1 MILSR
6 CIWSCWIKSD
16 FVAVKENMCGIVG
29 KYSFKQKPISNDLL
43 HDMCN
48 VIVHRGPDDE
58 GYYINGNI
66 GLGMRRLSIID
77 LQTGNQPIH
86 NESKDIWIVY
96 NGEIYNCLE
105 LRAELERK
113 GHKFYTRSDTEVIVH
128 CYEEYGNECVSK
140 LNGMFAFAIWDEKRR
155 RLLLAR
161 DRLGIKPLFYTVS
174 DGSLLFASEIKS
186 ILQDRTV
193 KREVNLHA
201 LHNFLS
207 LNYIPH
213 PDTIFKGIYKLPPG
227 HLLTC
232 DGKGRVKI
240 REYWDVKF
248 RVGMEGLSTDSGSGL
263 NGLRLDARRNPLNPF
278 KKSADSRKSEEE
290 YAEGLRERLK
300 ESVRLRLLSDVPLG
314 VLLSGGIDSSSI
326 TALMSGLVDEPIKTF
341 SIGFEEKSFNELEY
355 ARIVADMYG
364 TDHHEMIVKPN
375 AVELLPKLVWH
386 FDEPFADSSAIPT
399 YLVSKMA
406 REHVKVVLSGE
417 GGDEVFAGYETYA
430 AYRAAELYNKIPR
443 LIRKKLIRP
452 IVHSLPVS
460 TKKVSFDYKAKI
472 FVDGDVLSPERRH
485 YWWKLIF
492 SEDAKKQLYSQEIL
506 SGNVFEDS
514 FGEFAK
520 YFDRTD
526 AVDMLNKILYVDTKV
541 YLANDILVKSDRS
554 SMANSLELRVPM
566 LDYKVVEFAASI
578 PPELKLNGFQKKYI
592 LKKAM
597 EPLLPKKILYRKK
610 KGFSIP
616 AQSWLRNELKEMV
629 LDVLSPAQLKKTGY
643 FNPDYVNQLLEQ
655 HFNLVKDNSRPIW
668 GLLTFMLWHRTFM
681 EQAELKGPRV

>member
-1 MILSR
+1 M
-6 CIWSCWIKSD
+6 
-16 FVAVKENMCGIVG
+16 
-29 KYSFKQKPISNDLL
+29 
-43 HDMCN
+43 
-48 VIVHRGPDDE
+48 
-58 GYYINGNI
+58 
-66 GLGMRRLSIID
+66 
-77 LQTGNQPIH
+77 
-86 NESKDIWIVY
+86 
-96 NGEIYNCLE
+96 
-105 LRAELERK
+105 
-113 GHKFYTRSDTEVIVH
+113 
-128 CYEEYGNECVSK
+128 EE
-140 LNGMFAFAIWDEKRR
+140 
-155 RLLLAR
+155 
-161 DRLGIKPLFYTVS
+161 
-174 DGSLLFASEIKS
+174 
-186 ILQDRTV
+186 
-193 KREVNLHA
+193 
-201 LHNFLS
+201 
-207 LNYIPH
+207 
-213 PDTIFKGIYKLPPG
+213 
-227 HLLTC
+227 
-232 DGKGRVKI
+232 
-240 REYWDVKF
+240 
-248 RVGMEGLSTDSGSGL
+248 
-263 NGLRLDARRNPLNPF
+263 
-278 KKSADSRKSEEE
+278 
-290 YAEGLRERLK
+290 LRERLK

-406 REHVKVVLSGE
+406 REHVTVVLSGE

-430 AYRAAELYNKIPR
+430 AYRAAELYSKIPR

-452 IVHSLPVS
+452 IVHSLPTS

-492 SEDAKKQLYSQEIL
+492 SEDAKKELYSQKLL
-506 SGNVFEDS
+506 SSNVFEDS
-514 FGEFAK
+514 FGEFAR
-520 YFDRTD
+520 YFDKAD

-616 AQSWLRNELKEMV
+616 APSWLRNELKEMV
-629 LDVLSPAQLKKTGY
+629 LDVLSPAQLKRTGY
-643 FNPDYVNQLLEQ
+643 FNPDYVNQLLNQ
-655 HFNLVKDNSRPIW
+655 HFHLVKDNSRPIW

-681 EQAELKGPRV
+681 ERTELKGPRM

>member
-1 MILSR
+1 
-6 CIWSCWIKSD
+6 
-16 FVAVKENMCGIVG
+16 MCGIVG
-29 KYSFKQKPISNDLL
+29 KYSLKQIPVSNDLL
-43 HDMCN
+43 HDMCD

-66 GLGMRRLSIID
+66 GLGMRRLSILD

-96 NGEIYNCLE
+96 NGETYNCPE

-128 CYEEYGNECVSK
+128 CYEEYGDECVSK
-140 LNGMFAFAIWDEKRR
+140 LNGMFAFAIWDSRRR

-227 HLLTC
+227 HTLTC
-232 DGKGRVKI
+232 DGEGRIKI

-248 RVGMEGLSTDSGSGL
+248 GQSPE
-263 NGLRLDARRNPLNPF
+263 
-278 KKSADSRKSEEE
+278 SADS
-290 YAEGLRERLK
+290 YAEELREKLK

-326 TALMSGLVDEPIKTF
+326 AALMSSLVDEPIKTF

-355 ARIVADMYG
+355 ARIVANMYG

-430 AYRAAELYNKIPR
+430 AYRAAELYSRIPR

-452 IVHSLPVS
+452 IVHSLPAS

-472 FVDGDVLSPERRH
+472 FVDGDDFSPERRH

-492 SEDAKKQLYSQEIL
+492 SEDAKKQLYSQEML
-506 SGNVFEDS
+506 SDNIFDDS

-526 AVDMLNKILYVDTKV
+526 AVDMLNRILYVDTKV

-566 LDYKVVEFAASI
+566 LDHNVVEFAASI

-616 AQSWLRNELKEMV
+616 ASSWLRNELKEMV
-629 LDVLSPAQLKKTGY
+629 LDVLSPAQLKRTGF
-643 FNPDYVNQLLEQ
+643 FNPEYVKELLNQ
-655 HFNLVKDNSRPIW
+655 HFHGVKDNSRPIW

-681 EQAELKGPRV
+681 ERSTLDGPIL

>member
-1 MILSR
+1 
-6 CIWSCWIKSD
+6 
-16 FVAVKENMCGIVG
+16 MCGIVG
-29 KYSFKQKPISNDLL
+29 KYSFKQIPVSNDLL
-43 HDMCN
+43 HAMCD

-86 NESKDIWIVY
+86 NELKDIWIVY
-96 NGEIYNCLE
+96 NGETYNCPE

-128 CYEEYGNECVSK
+128 CYEEYGDECVSK
-140 LNGMFAFAIWDEKRR
+140 LNGMFAFAIWDERR
-155 RLLLAR
+155 RRVLLAR

-174 DGSLLFASEIKS
+174 DDSLLFASEIKS

-227 HLLTC
+227 HILTC
-232 DGKGRVKI
+232 DGEGRIEIK
-240 REYWDVKF
+240 EYWDVRFGTGERKE
-248 RVGMEGLSTDSGSGL
+248 VEHAAGLL
-263 NGLRLDARRNPLNPF
+263 ERARLPVLRRR
-278 KKSADSRKSEEE
+278 KRKSEEE
-290 YAEGLRERLK
+290 YAEELRERLK

-326 TALMSGLVDEPIKTF
+326 AALMSSLVDEPIKTF

-355 ARIVADMYG
+355 ARIVANMYG
-364 TDHHEMIVKPN
+364 TEHHEMIVKPN
-375 AVELLPKLVWH
+375 AAELLPKLVWN

-406 REHVKVVLSGE
+406 REHVTVVLSGE

-430 AYRAAELYNKIPR
+430 AYRAAELYSKIPR

-452 IVHSLPVS
+452 LVHSLPVS

-472 FVDGDVLSPERRH
+472 FVDSDDLSPERRH
-485 YWWKLIF
+485 YWWKQIF
-492 SEDAKKQLYSQEIL
+492 SEYAKKQLYSQEML
-506 SGNVFEDS
+506 SGNLFEDS
-514 FGEFAK
+514 FQEFAR
-520 YFDRTD
+520 YFDKNN

-566 LDYKVVEFAASI
+566 LDHNVVEFAASI

-616 AQSWLRNELKEMV
+616 APSWLRNELKEMV
-629 LDVLSPAQLKKTGY
+629 LDVLSPAQLKRTGY
-643 FNPDYVNQLLEQ
+643 FNPEYVKELLNQ
-655 HFNLVKDNSRPIW
+655 HFHLVKDNSRPIW
-668 GLLTFMLWHRTFM
+668 GLLMFMLWHRTFM
-681 EQAELKGPRV
+681 ERSELSGPVM

>member
-1 MILSR
+1 
-6 CIWSCWIKSD
+6 
-16 FVAVKENMCGIVG
+16 
-29 KYSFKQKPISNDLL
+29 SNDLL
-43 HDMCN
+43 HNMCD

-58 GYYINGNI
+58 GYYIDGNI

-86 NESKDIWIVY
+86 NESKDIWIVC
-96 NGEIYNCLE
+96 NGEIYNFHK

-113 GHKFYTRSDTEVIVH
+113 GHKFYTRSDTEAIVH
-128 CYEEYGNECVSK
+128 CYEEYGDECVSK
-140 LNGMFAFAIWDEKRR
+140 LNGMFAFAIWDSKRR

-161 DRLGIKPLFYTVS
+161 DRLGIKPLFYTLS
-174 DGSLLFASEIKS
+174 DGNLLFASEIKS
-186 ILQDRTV
+186 ILQDPTV

-213 PDTIFKGIYKLPPG
+213 PDTIFKDIYKLPPG
-227 HLLTC
+227 NILVC
-232 DGKGRVKI
+232 ENGQVQIKA
-240 REYWDVKF
+240 YWDMRF
-248 RVGMEGLSTDSGSGL
+248 GMEQGKEAEHAAGLS
-263 NGLRLDARRNPLNPF
+263 
-278 KKSADSRKSEEE
+278 KRKREEE
-290 YAEGLRERLK
+290 YAEGLREQLK

-314 VLLSGGIDSSSI
+314 VLLSGGIDSSAI
-326 TALMSGLVDEPIKTF
+326 TALMSSLVDEPIKTF

-355 ARIVADMYG
+355 ARIVAKQYG

-406 REHVKVVLSGE
+406 REHVTVVLSGE
-417 GGDEVFAGYETYA
+417 GSDEVFAGYETHA
-430 AYRAAELYNKIPR
+430 AYRAAELYSRIPR
-443 LIRKKLIRP
+443 WIRKKLIRP
-452 IVHSLPVS
+452 IVHRLPVS

-472 FVDGDVLSPERRH
+472 FVDCDDFPAERRH

-492 SEDAKKQLYSQEIL
+492 SEDAKKLLYSQEMQ
-506 SGNVFEDS
+506 SREAFEDS
-514 FGEFAK
+514 FQEFAK
-520 YFDRTD
+520 YFDGTD

-578 PPELKLNGFQKKYI
+578 PPGLKLNGFQKKYI

-597 EPLLPKKILYRKK
+597 EPLLPKQILYRKK

-616 AQSWLRNELKEMV
+616 ASSWLRNELKDMV
-629 LDVLSPAQLKKTGY
+629 LEFLSPAELKRTGY
-643 FNPDYVNQLLEQ
+643 FNPDYVKELLNQ
-655 HFNLVKDNSRPIW
+655 HFHGLKDNSRPIW

-681 EQAELKGPRV
+681 EQTELKGPRI

>member
-1 MILSR
+1 
-6 CIWSCWIKSD
+6 
-16 FVAVKENMCGIVG
+16 MCGIVG
-29 KYSFKQKPISNDLL
+29 KYSFKQIPVSNDLL
-43 HDMCN
+43 HDMCD

-86 NESKDIWIVY
+86 NESKEIWIIY
-96 NGEIYNCLE
+96 NGETYNSPE

-128 CYEEYGNECVSK
+128 CYEEYGDECVSK
-140 LNGMFAFAIWDEKRR
+140 LNGMFAFAIWDERRR

-201 LHNFLS
+201 LHSFLS

-213 PDTIFKGIYKLPPG
+213 PETIFKGFYKLPPG
-227 HLLTC
+227 HILTC
-232 DGKGRVKI
+232 ERDGEVKI

-248 RVGMEGLSTDSGSGL
+248 GMDGKGEV
-263 NGLRLDARRNPLNPF
+263 
-278 KKSADSRKSEEE
+278 KSEEE
-290 YAEGLRERLK
+290 YAEELREKLK

-326 TALMSGLVDEPIKTF
+326 AALMSILVDEPIKTF

-355 ARIVADMYG
+355 ARIVAKMYG

-406 REHVKVVLSGE
+406 REHVTVVLSGE

-430 AYRAAELYNKIPR
+430 AYQAAELYSKIPR

-452 IVHSLPVS
+452 IVHSLPTS

-472 FVDGDVLSPERRH
+472 FVDGDDYSPERRH

-492 SEDAKKQLYSQEIL
+492 SEDAKKQLYSQEML

-514 FGEFAK
+514 FGEFAN
-520 YFDRTD
+520 YFDKTD

-566 LDYKVVEFAASI
+566 LDHNVVEFAASL
-578 PPELKLNGFQKKYI
+578 PPELKLKGFKKKYI

-616 AQSWLRNELKEMV
+616 APSWLRNELKEMV
-629 LDVLSPAQLKKTGY
+629 LDVLSPAELKRTGY
-643 FNPDYVNQLLEQ
+643 FNPDYVNQLLKQ

-681 EQAELKGPRV
+681 EQTELKGPRM

>member
-1 MILSR
+1 
-6 CIWSCWIKSD
+6 
-16 FVAVKENMCGIVG
+16 MCGIVG
-29 KYSFKQKPISNDLL
+29 KYSLKQIPVSNDLL
-43 HDMCN
+43 HDMCD

-66 GLGMRRLSIID
+66 GLGMRRLSILD

-96 NGEIYNCLE
+96 NGETYNCPE

-128 CYEEYGNECVSK
+128 CYEEYGDECVSK
-140 LNGMFAFAIWDEKRR
+140 LNGMFAFAIWDSRRR

-227 HLLTC
+227 HTLTC
-232 DGKGRVKI
+232 DGEGRIKI

-248 RVGMEGLSTDSGSGL
+248 GQSPE
-263 NGLRLDARRNPLNPF
+263 
-278 KKSADSRKSEEE
+278 SADS
-290 YAEGLRERLK
+290 YAEELREKLK

-326 TALMSGLVDEPIKTF
+326 AALMSSLVDEPIKTF

-355 ARIVADMYG
+355 ARIVANMYG

-430 AYRAAELYNKIPR
+430 AYRAAELYSRIPR
-443 LIRKKLIRP
+443 LIRKKFIRP
-452 IVHSLPVS
+452 FVHSLPAS

-472 FVDGDVLSPERRH
+472 FVDGDDFSPERRH

-492 SEDAKKQLYSQEIL
+492 SEDAKKQLYSQEML
-506 SGNVFEDS
+506 SDNIFDDS

-526 AVDMLNKILYVDTKV
+526 AVDMLNRILYVDTKV

-566 LDYKVVEFAASI
+566 LDHNVVEFAASI

-616 AQSWLRNELKEMV
+616 APSWLRNELKEMV
-629 LDVLSPAQLKKTGY
+629 LDVLSPAQLKRTGF
-643 FNPDYVNQLLEQ
+643 FNPEYVKELLNQ
-655 HFNLVKDNSRPIW
+655 HFHGVKDNSRPIW

-681 EQAELKGPRV
+681 ERSTLDGPIL